1 MKRFSQQLTVCCH
14 LNFRPAVF
22 QLSGVRICLHT
33 NGEGRRK
40 RKNSKNKPWNGTV
53 QLKHKDTKSPQAEK
67 QDLVTKYL
75 HLQFWVLATSHT
87 PAAPLA
93 QKDIYSPL
101 FVGRH
106 RKRSTLGSSIK
117 NPTLIKHQGTAPIP
131 RCLLFSDTDSS
142 SCRPR
147 CGFTQASNWLLSY
160 SSDKVK
166 RCFINPSKG
175 CSWCAWLFYSLL

>member
-14 LNFRPAVF
+14 LNVRPAVF

-33 NGEGRRK
+33 NGEGRGK

-53 QLKHKDTKSPQAEK
+53 QLKYKSPQAEK

-87 PAAPLA
+87 LAAPLA

-106 RKRSTLGSSIK
+106 RKRSILGSSIK
-117 NPTLIKHQGTAPIP
+117 KPHTYQAPEYCSHP
-131 RCLLFSDTDSS
+131 KVPALLWY
-142 SCRPR
+142 RLL
-147 CGFTQASNWLLSY
+147 LLSAQVWFHTGF
-160 SSDKVK
+160 KL
-166 RCFINPSKG
+166 
-175 CSWCAWLFYSLL
+175 AT